1 MFLRHSRYAHLPT
14 VAVPDPHGGEGQV
27 ALVKLRPLPATPGEP
42 RAVRAPDALDALA
55 EAAYGDA
62 TRYWH
67 IADANTEIEAA
78 RLTRRPGRV
87 IQVPKD

>member
-1 MFLRHSRYAHLPT
+1 MFLKNSRYADLPT
-14 VAVPDPHGGEGQV
+14 VAVPNPHGEGQV
-27 ALVKLRPLPATPGEP
+27 AMVRLRRLPQTPGEP
-42 RAVRAPDALDALA
+42 RTVRAADALDAMA
-55 EAAYGDA
+55 EAASGDA

-78 RLTRRPGRV
+78 QLARRPGRV